1 MRICAFT
8 HCTNSTY
15 SLKQWKK
22 TVCPEH
28 LIKQSEYAC
37 PPPFVL
43 YPFPTEEQCPET
55 RKEWI
60 KAVNRKDAKTK
71 KNWQP
76 SEDSRVCSVHFPE
89 GKPTE
94 AFPSPSINL
103 SATGREKPLKRKR
116 PPPKSR
122 APYQKTKKI
131 ANARIHVERA
141 IGRMKNFAILKTV
154 LPITLLPVAD
164 DIIVVCACI
173 CNLLPPL
180 EF

>member
-8 HCTNSTY
+8 HCTNNTY

-28 LIKQSEYAC
+28 LIKQAECAC
-37 PPPFVL
+37 QPPFVL
-43 YPFPTEEQCPET
+43 YPFPTEGQCPET
-55 RKEWI
+55 RKKWI
-60 KAVNRKDAKTK
+60 KTVNRKDAKTK

-122 APYQKTKKI
+122 APYHKNKKMSKE
-131 ANARIHVERA
+131 N
-141 IGRMKNFAILKTV
+141 KN
-154 LPITLLPVAD
+154 
-164 DIIVVCACI
+164 
-173 CNLLPPL
+173 
-180 EF
+180 